1 MAHPYIDI
9 SSKVLLERVL
19 KKPFNVCYSKEMPMT
34 NQRYTYSRHFSPA
47 GAGIKRMVFFFL
59 MMLNT
64 CVAFT
69 VVVNIGMYRQNL
81 ALPHIVVYVNNNP
94 HNLEYHWS
102 PEDQF
107 QREDT
112 RRRNSAAESLWMTT
126 DAEGEIDTP
135 VPCIVDSEFLAQR
148 RKQVVTRAAYLAKR
162 ASVGKKTGRSKN
174 LTSSIG
180 ERRVGSATLNREGKR
195 ATSQIMDVIHS
206 TARGAVAG
214 EDGNASIDDSDT
226 MSTEPIKSSLGV
238 SQSTIYA
245 AIDGMLR
252 NQDASMNYFPENDGS
267 NSFNTVIESFGRTFE
282 VLHSSLLQAHGLIQ
296 DNSIHEHD
304 NENRIEIRL
313 ATPDDDFDIANLRLS
328 VFSDFSKELKGQFC
342 SRSCQAIS
350 ARRMRGATC
359 LVATMP
365 CRDSIEGSKG
375 SIIVG
380 SAECSFHEF
389 FNTRLGRRR
398 RPNSILYVTEVAVN
412 PSTRRRG
419 IATKLLKAIDELA
432 RKRNVETLYL
442 HVDTA
447 NLGAIKLYK
456 KSGYRKVYSNDPMY
470 LEFTTSLNLHPGAT
484 KGRDHFLFYRNLT
497 PEPVWLDEEIAKEQE
512 ILRKAD
518 LVGVLGFEI
527 PA

>member
-1 MAHPYIDI
+1 M
-9 SSKVLLERVL
+9 
-19 KKPFNVCYSKEMPMT
+19 EMPMT
-34 NQRYTYSRHFSPA
+34 NQRRARKRHVVPA
-47 GAGIKRMVFFFL
+47 GTGVKRIVSLFL
-59 MMLNT
+59 MTLNT
-64 CVAFT
+64 CATFT
-69 VVVNIGMYRQNL
+69 VVVQNGMYRQNL
-81 ALPHIVVYVNNNP
+81 ASRRIFVYMNNA
-94 HNLEYHWS
+94 HNLEYQVS
-102 PEDQF
+102 PEDPF
-107 QREDT
+107 QQDGT
-112 RRRNSAAESLWMTT
+112 HRRNSATDSLWMTT

-135 VPCIVDSEFLAQR
+135 VPCIVDSEFMAR
-148 RKQVVTRAAYLAKR
+148 RKQVSTRAAYLAKR
-162 ASVGKKTGRSKN
+162 TNVGKKTGRSKN
-174 LTSSIG
+174 PTSSIG
-180 ERRVGSATLNREGKR
+180 ERRVGSATFNREGKR
-195 ATSQIMDVIHS
+195 ATSQIMDAIRN
-206 TARGAVAG
+206 TARGAFAG
-214 EDGNASIDDSDT
+214 AEGNIRLDEGDTTSSEPMESSI
-226 MSTEPIKSSLGV
+226 EV

-245 AIDGMLR
+245 AIDGMFR
-252 NQDASMNYFPENDGS
+252 NQGVSMNCFPQNDGS
-267 NSFNTVIESFGRTFE
+267 YNFNTVMESVGRTFE
-282 VLHSSLLQAHGLIQ
+282 ELHSNLLQAHGFIN
-296 DNSIHEHD
+296 DGIHERD
-304 NENRIEIRL
+304 NENQIDIRL
-313 ATPDDDFDIANLRLS
+313 ATPDDDYDIANLRLS

-359 LVATMP
+359 LVATIP

-375 SIIVG
+375 NIIVG

-447 NLGAIKLYK
+447 NHGAIKLYK
-456 KSGYRKVYSNDPMY
+456 KAGYRKVYSNDPMY

-497 PEPVWLDEEIAKEQE
+497 PEPVWLDEAIAKEQE
-512 ILRKAD
+512 IIRKAD